1 MMRQRIK
8 KVLRY
13 IGPYPYNPYLI
24 FLFFFAL
31 FFSRFVPLI
40 AYVPEGHER
49 WRAGGIVLIVS
60 AFPALIYSGGS
71 LLLNKF
77 RFWSSK
83 SLTLYILEV
92 AAFQY
97 LNFLL
102 IPQINSFLKREVG
115 QYNQTLVAL
124 NLNVFLA
131 SLVLGLIALA
141 LMHQAERRIIDRLTD
156 ANHLVDRLKADRQQ
170 LVEADERVRGQTS
183 RFLHDRVQSELMVIG
198 MKLRTILGKA
208 DDEVNEVIER
218 AISQLE
224 STRASDLRNLVE
236 VLAPNFEVGRL
247 SGALSILFEQYRGSM
262 DVSLEID
269 NASED
274 LKSESSLG
282 IFRIIEQALVN
293 SLVHGPA
300 KRVQISVKTGAA
312 GITEL
317 IVSDDGPGSSP
328 DLSRTGAGTAI
339 INSWVGIL
347 NGRKAINTSP
357 DHGYLLMVV
366 FPK

>member
-1 MMRQRIK
+1 MTRQRVK

-40 AYVPEGHER
+40 AYVPAGHER
-49 WRAGGIVLIVS
+49 WRAGGIVLLVS
-60 AFPALIYSGGS
+60 AFPALIYSAGS
-71 LLLNKF
+71 RLLNKF
-77 RFWSSK
+77 RLWSSN

-102 IPQINSFLKREVG
+102 IPHINSLLKREVG

-124 NLNVFLA
+124 NINVFLA
-131 SLVLGLIALA
+131 SLVLALIALA
-141 LMHQAERRIIDRLTD
+141 LMHQAERRITERLDD
-156 ANHLVDRLKADRQQ
+156 ANNLVNRLKTDREQ
-170 LVEADERVRGQTS
+170 LVEADEKVREQTS

-198 MKLRTILGKA
+198 IKLKSISGKA
-208 DDEVNEVIER
+208 SDEVNEVIEK
-218 AISQLE
+218 AIARLE
-224 STRASDLRNLVE
+224 STRANDLRSLLE
-236 VLAPNFEVGRL
+236 VLSPNFEVGGL
-247 SGALSILFEQYRGSM
+247 NGALETLCEQYQKSM
-262 DVSLEID
+262 EVSAEID
-269 NASED
+269 SASEMLD
-274 LKSESSLG
+274 PDTLLG
-282 IFRIIEQALVN
+282 IYRIVEQSLLN

-300 KRVQISVKTGAA
+300 KRVQISVKTSSA

-317 IVSDDGPGSSP
+317 IVSDDGPGTLNEASDP
-328 DLSRTGAGTAI
+328 GVGTAI

-347 NGRKAINTSP
+347 NGKKAINTSP
-357 DHGYLLMVV
+357 GHGYLLMVV